1 MDLRLLKILGG
12 NEKYYPHILQSKYPR
27 VLAKIMLLWE
37 SSELDD
43 YFLELM
49 VNKRG
54 FRAGFPPEVASEIIF
69 LNLVHSILHPSITR
83 RDIWDKAAVLEDYA
97 PRVFDKYSGILASL
111 RAAES
116 SIRPEMVSFLEQLA
130 NKTANVNV
138 DSAVQQQHHLLL
150 QATKNIPAARTSRRP
165 ISWGKIVAGL
175 FVVILAAIFAVPYL
189 LPMQDYETAI
199 EQLLAGRLKQPAHVG
214 HLAGRLFPTPR
225 LELSDVSIGDAK
237 QIQVRHAHVNFTF
250 PAIFSAER
258 PIASLELQGVLVN
271 GAALQPVSAWL
282 RQVAAG
288 AQYQIARIELSQGSL
303 DAGGVQLSDVGGKL
317 NFNQGGDFAQASL
330 NAEGNKFALDI
341 NATPG
346 NKLQMEITVH
356 GSALP
361 LLPNWDFDE
370 LIAKG
375 ELTKDEFVITDLD
388 AHIFGG
394 MLLGDA
400 RINWRQ
406 DWDVQGTLVAKT
418 ISMQNISTL
427 LGGDLDGRAH
437 FQMHAASLE
446 KLPDTA
452 VMDGIFVIKRGV
464 VNGMDF
470 IETARLRSNNGLSG
484 GRTRFDELS
493 GDMSYA
499 DEAYHFRQIKMNA
512 GVLNATGTLDI
523 AKQQLSG
530 KASADLAMRSAMGA
544 VALQI
549 GGTTSNPSLL
559 ATR

>member
-1 MDLRLLKILGG
+1 MDPRLLKILGG
-12 NEKYYPHILQSKYPR
+12 NEKYYPHVLASKYPR
-27 VLAKIMLLWE
+27 VLAKIMLLWD

-54 FRAGFPPEVASEIIF
+54 YRAGFPPEVASEIIF
-69 LNLVHSILHPSITR
+69 LNLVHSILHPPAAKQ
-83 RDIWDKAAVLEDYA
+83 DVWDKAAVLEDYA
-97 PRVFDKYSGILASL
+97 PRVFDKYSGILANL
-111 RAAES
+111 RAAET

-130 NKTANVNV
+130 NKTANA
-138 DSAVQQQHHLLL
+138 DSTVQQQHHLLL
-150 QATKNIPAARTSRRP
+150 QAAKNIPATQASRRP
-165 ISWGKIVAGL
+165 VPWGKIVAGL
-175 FVVILAAIFAVPYL
+175 FVVILVAVFAAPYL
-189 LPMQDYETAI
+189 LPMQGYVTEI
-199 EQLLAGRLKQPAHVG
+199 EQLLASRLKQPAHIG
-214 HLAGRLFPTPR
+214 HLAGHLFPTPR
-225 LELSDVSIGDAK
+225 LELNDVSIGDGK
-237 QIQVRHAHVNFTF
+237 QIQVQRARVNFTF
-250 PAIFSAER
+250 PELFSAER

-271 GAALQPVSAWL
+271 GAALQPVSTWL

-288 AQYQIARIELSQGSL
+288 AQYQIARIELSQGRL
-303 DAGGVQLSDVGGKL
+303 EADGIQLSDIGGKL
-317 NFNQGGDFAQASL
+317 NFNQAGDFTQANL
-330 NAEGNKFALDI
+330 NAEGNKFALDL

-346 NKLQMEITVH
+346 NKLQMTITVH

-375 ELTKDEFVITDLD
+375 ELADDEFVITDLD

-406 DWDVQGTLVAKT
+406 DWDVQGTLVANT
-418 ISMQNISTL
+418 IAMQNISTL

-446 KLPDTA
+446 KLTDTA

-470 IETARLRSNNGLSG
+470 IETTRLRSKNGLSG

-499 DEAYHFRQIKMNA
+499 NEAYHFRQVKMSA
-512 GVLNATGTLDI
+512 GVLNAAGALDI
-523 AKQQLSG
+523 TKQQLSG
-530 KASADLAMRSAMGA
+530 KASADLAMRTAMGS

-549 GGTTSNPSLL
+549 GGSTGNPSLL
-559 ATR
+559 AVR